1 MKSLRALALSLA
13 LLTALPGCI
22 GTPDPPADHVPPLG
36 DNNDSGITDAR
47 KPHKSEKKG
56 RDLHTMVENAR
67 PRDKDGDL
75 RDQGR
80 P

>member
-1 MKSLRALALSLA
+1 MKSLRALALCLA

-36 DNNDSGITDAR
+36 DNNDSGISDAR
-47 KPHKSEKKG
+47 KPAKKG

-67 PRDKDGDL
+67 PHDQDGDL